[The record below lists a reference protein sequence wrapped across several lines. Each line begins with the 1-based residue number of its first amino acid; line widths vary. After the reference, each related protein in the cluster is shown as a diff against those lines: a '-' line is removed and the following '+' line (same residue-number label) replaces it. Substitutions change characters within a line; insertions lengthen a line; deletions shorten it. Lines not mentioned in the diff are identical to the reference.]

1 MISAVSSAEL
11 EIARQQW
18 RSARQRLEQL
28 RREPRLYH
36 RLVDQVEA
44 VTDELRRRVGR
55 TYTLAELVRA
65 YYGAEAWNL
74 EVLERADPEPGWE
87 RNAAL
92 VTDAAFAVYA
102 RGAADYQP

>member
-1 MISAVSSAEL
+1 MSSAEL
-11 EIARQQW
+11 ENARQQW
-18 RSARQRLEQL
+18 QAAQRRLEQL
-28 RREPRLYH
+28 RPEPPLYH

-44 VTDELRRRVGR
+44 MTSELRRRIGR

-74 EVLERADPEPGWE
+74 EVLERVDPAPGWE